1 MDRLGS
7 KRRDFLGGDADL
19 DASRLARNATNESEL
34 LEDHDHAMDR
44 WRRDSEVRLHVG
56 LGWRPAVDSA

>member
-44 WRRDSEVRLHVG
+44 RGVTLKYVCMSGE
-56 LGWRPAVDSA
+56 